1 MSMSKMFTFFL
12 MFGIFSCLVLFSS
25 GLLIKDAY
33 SHGLFNSAGQ
43 RIGKYYMQIATEP
56 EIPTTGQYSKI
67 LLRVSSDE
75 VELSDVPITITI
87 TKNGQELNKLPPIVI
102 TNGHYEFNYKFLE
115 PGNYVFYI
123 DLQDLYFSGETLTY
137 AFNISTL
144 NPFGY
149 IFFSLISFASVTPF
163 AIISVIYFKNRK
175 DRKRRIA
182 ENQN

>member
-1 MSMSKMFTFFL
+1 MFTFFI
-12 MFGIFSCLVLFSS
+12 MFGVFSCLVLFSS

-43 RIGKYYMQIATEP
+43 RIGKYYVQIATDP

-67 LLRVSSDE
+67 LLRISR
-75 VELSDVPITITI
+75 VELSDVPISITV
-87 TKNGQELNKLPPIVI
+87 TKNGEEIYKLPPIVV

-123 DLQDLYFSGETLTY
+123 DLQDLYYSGKTLTY
-137 AFNISTL
+137 TFNISTL

-149 IFFSLISFASVTPF
+149 IFYSLISFASVTPF
-163 AIISVIYFKNRK
+163 TIISVIYFKNRR

-182 ENQN
+182 ENQS

>member
-1 MSMSKMFTFFL
+1 MRVSRIFTFFI
-12 MFGIFSCLVLFSS
+12 MFGVFSCLVLFSS

-43 RIGKYYMQIATEP
+43 RIGKYYVQIATDP

-67 LLRVSSDE
+67 LLRISSDE
-75 VELSDVPITITI
+75 VELSDVPISITV
-87 TKNGQELNKLPPIVI
+87 TKNGEEIYKLPPIVV

-123 DLQDLYFSGETLTY
+123 DLQDLYYSGKTLTY
-137 AFNISTL
+137 TFNISTL

-149 IFFSLISFASVTPF
+149 IFYSLISFASVTPF
-163 AIISVIYFKNRK
+163 TIISVIYFKNRR

-182 ENQN
+182 ENQS